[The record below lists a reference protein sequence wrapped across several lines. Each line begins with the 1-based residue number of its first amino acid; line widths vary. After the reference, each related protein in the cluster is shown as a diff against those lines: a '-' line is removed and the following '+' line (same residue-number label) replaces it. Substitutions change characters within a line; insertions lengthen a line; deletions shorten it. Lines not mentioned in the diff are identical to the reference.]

1 LVRNFDFFGC
11 VEIGFYFLFLGQ
23 ITFDQDILDEMEN
36 KKLNDTN
43 LFRTNSGR
51 IKQSI

>member
-1 LVRNFDFFGC
+1 MIVLRLVDFFL
-11 VEIGFYFLFLGQ
+11 IGQ
-23 ITFDQDILDEMEN
+23 ITLDQDILDEMEN

-51 IKQSI
+51 IRKSI

>member
-1 LVRNFDFFGC
+1 LSFDCIEIDFG
-11 VEIGFYFLFLGQ
+11 FLGPM
-23 ITFDQDILDEMEN
+23 TFDQDILDEMEN

-51 IKQSI
+51 IRQSI